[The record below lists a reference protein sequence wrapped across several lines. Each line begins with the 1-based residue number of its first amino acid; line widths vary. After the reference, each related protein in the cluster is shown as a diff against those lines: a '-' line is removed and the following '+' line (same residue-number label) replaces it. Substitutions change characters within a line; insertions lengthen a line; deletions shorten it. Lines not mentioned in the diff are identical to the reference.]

1 MASLSKDCDTSFM
14 NAVSQRPQNNARI
27 SLNENVAL
35 YIAIK
40 IELPHT
46 DLIGSATI
54 QAKEI

>member
-1 MASLSKDCDTSFM
+1 M
-14 NAVSQRPQNNARI
+14 NAVSQRAGI
-27 SLNENVAL
+27 SLNENVAV

-54 QAKEI
+54 QAKVI